1 MAFKLKNGEQVRT
14 QAVTIASATVIPAG
28 AMAGMTTGLAVD
40 AIETTPAIAWCPAG
54 SADGETTCYL
64 TVGNDFTLTGPGDA
78 AFAVAYKGT
87 AVDLTATQDID
98 VTGGTTYK
106 VVTIGI
112 AEDAGV
118 VDSAEDIEVR
128 IALPLF

>member
-1 MAFKLKNGEQVRT
+1 MAVKLKDGEQIRM
-14 QAVTIASATVIPAG
+14 QAVTVATGTVIPAG
-28 AMAGMTTGLAVD
+28 AFAGMTAGLAVD
-40 AIETTPAIAWCPAG
+40 AVETTAAIAWCPEG

-87 AVDLTATQDID
+87 EVDITATQDID

-106 VVTIGI
+106 VVKIGI
-112 AEDAGV
+112 AQDAGV
-118 VDSAEDIEVR
+118 VDSLADIEVR
-128 IALPLF
+128 INKPLF